1 VSKVGGDPE
10 NNRKTAGTLLT
21 IELMGDNL
29 APWSKT
35 PMARYAL
42 SITKPEVDPL
52 YLAASYEQ
60 TGSGIRITDKRED
73 ACSYVTIE
81 QASAVAR
88 ALRHTFN
95 HAPTIIEV
103 EH

>member
-1 VSKVGGDPE
+1 MP
-10 NNRKTAGTLLT
+10 
-21 IELMGDNL
+21 
-29 APWSKT
+29 
-35 PMARYAL
+35 RYAL
-42 SITKPEVDPL
+42 SITRPEVDPL

-88 ALRHTFN
+88 ALRHTFGATPN
-95 HAPTIIEV
+95 VIEV
-103 EH
+103 EY

>member
-1 VSKVGGDPE
+1 MP
-10 NNRKTAGTLLT
+10 
-21 IELMGDNL
+21 
-29 APWSKT
+29 
-35 PMARYAL
+35 RYAL
-42 SITKPEVDPL
+42 SITRPEVDPL

-81 QASAVAR
+81 QASAVAH

-95 HAPTIIEV
+95 QIPSIIEV
-103 EH
+103 EY

>member
-1 VSKVGGDPE
+1 MS
-10 NNRKTAGTLLT
+10 
-21 IELMGDNL
+21 
-29 APWSKT
+29 
-35 PMARYAL
+35 RYAL
-42 SITKPEVDPL
+42 SITRPDVDPL

-60 TGSGIRITDKRED
+60 TGSGIRITDKLED

-81 QASAVAR
+81 QACAVAK

-95 HAPTIIEV
+95 EPPSVIEV